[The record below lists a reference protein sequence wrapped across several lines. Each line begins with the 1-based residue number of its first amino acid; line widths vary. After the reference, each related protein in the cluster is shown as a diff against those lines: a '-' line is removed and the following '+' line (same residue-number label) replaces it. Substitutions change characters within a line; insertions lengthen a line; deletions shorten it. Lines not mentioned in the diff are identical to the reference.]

1 VLERGFAIVVD
12 SEGRLV
18 RSVAAVGPGSSL
30 KVAVADGVL
39 ETKVAERAAGDPF
52 EQLASDTGDARER

>member
-1 VLERGFAIVVD
+1 
-12 SEGRLV
+12 V
-18 RSVAAVGPGSSL
+18 RSVAAVDSGASL

-52 EQLASDTGDARER
+52 EQIARGTR

>member
-1 VLERGFAIVVD
+1 
-12 SEGRLV
+12 V
-18 RSVAAVGPGSSL
+18 RSVEAVGPGSSL

-52 EQLASDTGDARER
+52 EQLAPGTGDARER